1 MNNRALKLSV
11 PLIAIA
17 AVAYLIFSPSKYVGY
32 APDQPIPF
40 NHKIHAGDNK
50 IDCKYCHTGVET
62 SAHATVPSTSTCM
75 NCHSFVATSKPLI
88 KKLAKSY
95 NDNKPIEWI
104 KVHDMPDHVQFNH
117 SRHISRG
124 VDCSQ
129 CHGNVAEMVKVK
141 QVASLN
147 MGYCVDCHRENN
159 APTDCS
165 TCHR

>member
-1 MNNRALKLSV
+1 
-11 PLIAIA
+11 
-17 AVAYLIFSPSKYVGY
+17 
-32 APDQPIPF
+32 
-40 NHKIHAGDNK
+40 
-50 IDCKYCHTGVET
+50 
-62 SAHATVPSTSTCM
+62 M
-75 NCHSFVATSKPLI
+75 NCHSLVATSKPLI